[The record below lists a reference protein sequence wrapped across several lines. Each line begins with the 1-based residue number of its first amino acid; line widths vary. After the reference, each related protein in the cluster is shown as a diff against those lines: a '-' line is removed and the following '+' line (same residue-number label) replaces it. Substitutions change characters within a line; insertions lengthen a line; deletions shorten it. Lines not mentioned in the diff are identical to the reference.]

1 MQFHHLK
8 SFSCF
13 LTGFFIVSFCAQ
25 PLANDSPSNTLGS
38 KIAVNSGGD
47 SKVKEDI
54 FSMDSR
60 LSIVTLGVADLVD
73 SVAFYREGLG
83 LELKEEMS
91 NNYIAFFQ
99 LNGILLALYPSELLA
114 KDAGV
119 PHEKSSFSGI
129 TLAQNVASK
138 TDVDKLLELA
148 SSAGATITKQ
158 GEVKE
163 WGGYSGYFQD
173 LNGYLWEIAWNP
185 YLVIDKNT

>member
-1 MQFHHLK
+1 
-8 SFSCF
+8 
-13 LTGFFIVSFCAQ
+13 LTGFFIVSFCTQ
-25 PLANDSPSNTLGS
+25 PLANDFSLNILGS
-38 KIAVNSGGD
+38 TIAVNFGDD

-73 SVAFYREGLG
+73 SVVFYQDGLG
-83 LELKEEMS
+83 FELKKEMS
-91 NNYIAFFQ
+91 NSYIAFFQ
-99 LNGILLALYPSELLA
+99 LNGILLALYPSEALA

-119 PHEKSSFSGI
+119 SHEKSTFSGI

-158 GEVKE
+158 GEVKT

-185 YLVIDKNT
+185 FIAIDNNP